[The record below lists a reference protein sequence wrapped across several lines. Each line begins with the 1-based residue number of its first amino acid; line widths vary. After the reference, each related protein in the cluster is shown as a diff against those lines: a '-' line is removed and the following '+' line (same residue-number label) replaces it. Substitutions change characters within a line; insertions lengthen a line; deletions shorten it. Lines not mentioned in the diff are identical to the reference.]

1 MKEQP
6 GRNGGTLHSWEK
18 GQSGNPKG
26 KAPKL
31 FSALAKEWKERGIEK
46 ATPAAVQE
54 AYEYLLALPL
64 RDVISIAGQPL
75 QDLQTNDYPAILRIA
90 AAEMI
95 GKRKREILDSM
106 LDRAHGKSMQRTE
119 TKETVDLNFTWNIV
133 KQYDTPDNDSDKE
146 TNDGARPTG
155 R

>member
-1 MKEQP
+1 MIEQP
-6 GRNGGTLHSWEK
+6 GRNGGKLSSWSK
-18 GQSGNPKG
+18 GESGNLNGRP
-26 KAPKL
+26 PKL
-31 FSALAKEWKERGIEK
+31 FSALAREWKERGIEK

-54 AYEYLLALPL
+54 VYEYLLALPL
-64 RDVISIAGQPL
+64 REVIEIAGQPL
-75 QDLQTNDYPAILRIA
+75 NDLKTNDYPAIMRIA

-119 TKETVDLNFTWNIV
+119 TKETVDLNFTWNVV
-133 KQYDTPDNDSDKE
+133 KTYDAPDNDTDEE
-146 TNDGARPTG
+146 TNVGARPVG